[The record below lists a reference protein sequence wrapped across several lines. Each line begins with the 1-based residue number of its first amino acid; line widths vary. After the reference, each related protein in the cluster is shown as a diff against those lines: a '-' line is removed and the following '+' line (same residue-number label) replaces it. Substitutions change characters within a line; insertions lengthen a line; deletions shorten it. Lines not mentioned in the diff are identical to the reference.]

1 MSKFIISESEKQ
13 RILEMH
19 QNATSRQYLMEGTN
33 NTTLAV
39 AVQPAAITKT
49 VCSGTDYFTVTCQIK
64 NTGTEVAY
72 LSRGTFYGKGLT
84 SEANFKTVVD
94 GKSKF
99 SDHDNSGVIMPII
112 PVGKTAILTMV
123 VKTNLSNWQARVNTI
138 SNKIRAERNPT
149 TKAALQ
155 KEYDAI
161 LAEPKFGNNGI
172 GIEYNGG
179 NLNIPVTANLTVD
192 SRNSCDAPIDI
203 AKGF

>member
-1 MSKFIISESEKQ
+1 
-13 RILEMH
+13 
-19 QNATSRQYLMEGTN
+19 
-33 NTTLAV
+33 
-39 AVQPAAITKT
+39 
-49 VCSGTDYFTVTCQIK
+49 
-64 NTGTEVAY
+64 
-72 LSRGTFYGKGLT
+72 
-84 SEANFKTVVD
+84 
-94 GKSKF
+94 
-99 SDHDNSGVIMPII
+99 
-112 PVGKTAILTMV
+112 MV